1 MPECPHPEPEPV
13 PERTPLELCN
23 DERDELFCTYLW
35 DGGTETV
42 WSQGDD
48 GALVQVER
56 EIVPDITR
64 ILDETD
70 PKVHNAYHCALL
82 APAFS
87 PGCSCDI
94 PGRLRFAHMFRAPSG
109 ASDRCSTHL
118 FHAQSFHHAQVT
130 SSWLWADSWHASQV
144 SLLTMLCWTS
154 AVAMAVRCS
163 L

>member
-1 MPECPHPEPEPV
+1 MPECPVSHPEPEPE

-42 WSQGDD
+42 WSQGED

-70 PKVHNAYHCALL
+70 PKVHNAYRSALL
-82 APAFS
+82 APLSHRVA
-87 PGCSCDI
+87 
-94 PGRLRFAHMFRAPSG
+94 RFLTG
-109 ASDRCSTHL
+109 
-118 FHAQSFHHAQVT
+118 
-130 SSWLWADSWHASQV
+130 
-144 SLLTMLCWTS
+144 LLV
-154 AVAMAVRCS
+154 AVVCPAG
-163 L
+163 